1 MFLKYILNTLLYSQD
16 ICIDSLSMF
25 INPVQG
31 SVMVV
36 LNRRIAQTVYF
47 KFWHVVLKQRPGKH
61 SIELL
66 HLSQKHLAKSG
77 PVDRLRFLP
86 DGVILNFFRVKFI
99 KKLSMV

>member
-36 LNRRIAQTVYF
+36 LNRCIAQTVYF
-47 KFWHVVLKQRPGKH
+47 KFWHVVLKQRPIGSRH
-61 SIELL
+61 R
-66 HLSQKHLAKSG
+66 G
-77 PVDRLRFLP
+77 PI
-86 DGVILNFFRVKFI
+86 GG
-99 KKLSMV
+99 